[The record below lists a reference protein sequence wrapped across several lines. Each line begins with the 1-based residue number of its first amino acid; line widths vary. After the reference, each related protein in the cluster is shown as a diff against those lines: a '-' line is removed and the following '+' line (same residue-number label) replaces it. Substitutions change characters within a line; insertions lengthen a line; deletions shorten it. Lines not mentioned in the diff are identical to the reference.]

1 MTTPLADSGI
11 NDTLVKLRSLIDQMC
26 FDFIDVSYVGVVNN
40 KIPKNIHQTFVPT
53 NLLNHVAPS
62 AELMTQ
68 L

>member
-11 NDTLVKLRSLIDQMC
+11 NDPLVKLHPLIDQMC

-40 KIPKNIHQTFVPT
+40 KIPKNIHQTFVHT